1 MCSRGIRAEFTTTM
15 NNDYEGFCMADPTF
29 YDTPSTTGSSTA
41 SPEDFELSLR
51 PPPPEWLRTTNDNW
65 VMLAPADAALPAQG
79 WKIHVS
85 GCLDNASRL
94 IEAVWAY
101 AIERRIAFKFLRSRR
116 VVLARNAKYA
126 PRGGSGKLL
135 TVYPADEAT
144 LERAC
149 AELGARLA
157 GEPGPY
163 ILSDLRL
170 GAGPVHVRYGGF
182 RPRHCTDATGETV
195 PAIEDATGEL
205 VPDVRGPVFAVP
217 PWVTPPSFL
226 SPHLAARAATTVASM
241 PYDVTSALHFSN
253 GGGVYAGTCKRTGAS
268 VVLKE
273 ARPWAGLSA
282 DGSDAVAR
290 LRRERDTLAALAGVP
305 AVPSLHDYLTVG
317 EHEFLVMEHVEGEA
331 LKSAIAGRCPLLDT
345 VADESAL
352 RDYARWAL
360 AVHEDVSSAI
370 AEIHSRGVVYG
381 DLHTFNVIVRPD
393 GRVALIDF
401 EVADQL
407 DGGRRP
413 GLGAVGF
420 AAPADRRGA
429 DIDLYALACLR
440 LALFLPLAPLVALDR
455 GKAADLA
462 RVIASLFPVPREW
475 LDEAVDVITRGS
487 DRRPTE
493 RDAITP
499 DRDGW
504 HRVRASMTRAIL
516 ASATPSRDDRLFPG
530 DITQFRTGGLNVAH
544 GAAGVLY
551 ALDVTGAGRFPDH
564 EEWLIRRAKEPG
576 DDTRLGF
583 YDGMHGVAHV
593 LAHLGHNEEASKLID
608 LCLAERWET
617 VGDELYGGLAGI
629 GLNCAHLADV
639 TGDPVLHDAAERAT
653 QLVADRLGT
662 VEGVSS
668 TSGGSEPYAGL
679 MRGSAGRA
687 LLFVRM
693 YERTG
698 SPALLDCARTALRQD
713 LKRCVPRGRGGQ
725 LHVDEGWRSMPYL
738 AMGSVGIGLVL
749 RRYLAHR
756 PSDSELAEAA
766 VSIRGAAQAIFYVQ
780 SSLFDGRAGMVMYL
794 ADLADLA
801 DRRVPGA
808 SAPAGP
814 LADQIRRLDWHALT
828 YGGGLAFPG
837 DQLLR
842 LSMDLATGS
851 AGVLLAL
858 GAALHD
864 EPVHLPFLGPPGVP
878 DLPARPGVP
887 ARRPDER
894 R

>member
-1 MCSRGIRAEFTTTM
+1 M
-15 NNDYEGFCMADPTF
+15 NKDYEGFCMTDPKF
-29 YDTPSTTGSSTA
+29 YDTPSVAATSGDFGLSQWQTPQEWVRTG
-41 SPEDFELSLR
+41 
-51 PPPPEWLRTTNDNW
+51 NDNW
-65 VMLAPADAALPAQG
+65 VMLAPQDASLPVQG

-85 GCLDNASRL
+85 GCLENAERL
-94 IEAVWAY
+94 IEDIWAF
-101 AIERRIAFKFLRSRR
+101 AIEREIAFKFLRSRR

-126 PRGGSGKLL
+126 PRGGSGKLVTL
-135 TVYPADEAT
+135 YPADEAE

-149 AELGARLA
+149 CDLAARLA

-182 RPRHCTDATGETV
+182 RPRHCVDATGETV
-195 PAIEDATGEL
+195 PAIEDASGAL

-226 SPHLAARAATTVASM
+226 SPHLEARAATTVASM

-253 GGGVYAGTCKRTGAS
+253 GGGVYEGTCKRTGDR

-282 DGSDAVAR
+282 DGSDAVVR
-290 LRRERDTLAALAGVP
+290 LRRERDMLSRLAGVA
-305 AVPSLHDYLTVG
+305 AVPRLLDYVTVG
-317 EHEFLVMEHVEGEA
+317 EHEFLVMEHVDGEA
-331 LKSAIAGRCPLLDT
+331 LKSAIARRCPLLDS
-345 VADESAL
+345 VAAEDDLAA
-352 RDYARWAL
+352 YADWAVSVHADVAQ
-360 AVHEDVSSAI
+360 AV

-381 DLHTFNVIVRPD
+381 DLHTFNVLVRPD

-401 EVADQL
+401 EVADRL
-407 DGGRRP
+407 DAGRRP

-455 GKAADLA
+455 AKAAELA
-462 RVIASLFPVPREW
+462 EVIGSLFPVPRDW
-475 LDEAVDVITRGS
+475 LDEAVSVITGGS
-487 DRRPTE
+487 GAGAPRSRP
-493 RDAITP
+493 RAAITP
-499 DRDGW
+499 DRGGW
-504 HRVRASMTRAIL
+504 HGARESITRAIL

-530 DITQFRTGGLNVAH
+530 DVMQFRTGGLNVAH

-564 EEWLIRRAKEPG
+564 EEWLVRRARQPG

-583 YDGMHGVAHV
+583 YDGMHGVAYV
-593 LAHLGHNEEASKLID
+593 LAHLGHHEEASKLID
-608 LCLAERWET
+608 LCLAERWQT

-639 TGDPVLHDAAERAT
+639 TGDPALHDAAERAT

-662 VEGVSS
+662 VDDVGP
-668 TSGGSEPYAGL
+668 TSGGAHPYAGL

-698 SPALLDCARTALRQD
+698 SPVLLDWAATALRQD
-713 LKRCVPRGRGGQ
+713 LRRCVPRGRDGQ

-756 PSDSELAEAA
+756 PSDEELAQAA
-766 VSIRGAAQAIFYVQ
+766 ASIRGAAEAIFYVQ
-780 SSLFDGRAGMVMYL
+780 PSLFDGRAGMVMYL
-794 ADLADLA
+794 ADTELADGSLA
-801 DRRVPGA
+801 DG
-808 SAPAGP
+808 SLAG
-814 LADQIRRLDWHALT
+814 QIRRLDWHALPHE
-828 YGGGLAFPG
+828 GGLAFPG

-864 EPVHLPFLGPPGVP
+864 RPVHLPFLGPPAA
-878 DLPARPGVP
+878 PA
-887 ARRPDER
+887 A
-894 R
+894 